1 MRRTPGVRHWPAQT
15 SRSYWWTVLWCSAAR
30 MGLEPPGQSLSDR
43 QVKARYAVCLARGA
57 RREFSEEAPRP
68 RRNPRLCGLYLEFMA
83 ATTAI
88 SARSSTATPSSSVP
102 WYVWCSVAAV
112 TSAMAGVHWDISW
125 HRSIGRDTFWTPAHL
140 AIHACGVLAGIACGY
155 LILATTF
162 SRESPL
168 RSASVRIW
176 GFRAPLGAFIA
187 AWGGIAMLTSAPFDN
202 WWHDAY
208 GLDVKILSPPHMVLA
223 AGIAAVE
230 VGALILILGYM
241 NRASE
246 DRRGVLRALFLYV
259 GGMILVVCMILQM
272 ELTIRVFMHAA
283 FFYRVVATGVPLI
296 LAGVA
301 RAARYKWAATAVA
314 GVYSV
319 FVLLI
324 GWILPLFP
332 AEPKLGP
339 VLWPVTQFTPPEF
352 PLLLIVP
359 AIALDLLWQRTER
372 WGAWKQ
378 SLASAAVFLIMFVA
392 VQWPFADFLNS
403 PLARNWFFGANYF
416 GYNTSPQSLLAQY
429 KFVPQSSF
437 PVWPDA
443 GLAVAISVLMFRL
456 GRSAGDGLR
465 RIKR

>member
-1 MRRTPGVRHWPAQT
+1 
-15 SRSYWWTVLWCSAAR
+15 
-30 MGLEPPGQSLSDR
+30 
-43 QVKARYAVCLARGA
+43 
-57 RREFSEEAPRP
+57 
-68 RRNPRLCGLYLEFMA
+68 MA
-83 ATTAI
+83 ASATTFPLA
-88 SARSSTATPSSSVP
+88 SSNTSTIP

-112 TSAMAGVHWDISW
+112 TSAMVGVHWDISW

-162 SRESPL
+162 ARNSPL
-168 RSASVRIW
+168 RAASVGIW

-223 AGIAAVE
+223 AGIAGVE

-246 DRRGVLRALFLYV
+246 DRRGGLRALFLYV
-259 GGMILVVCMILQM
+259 GGMILVVTMILQM
-272 ELTIRVFMHAA
+272 ELTLRVLMHTAH
-283 FFYRVVATGVPLI
+283 FYRVVATGVPLV

-301 RAARYKWAATAVA
+301 RASRYKWAATAVA
-314 GVYSV
+314 GVYTA
-319 FVLLI
+319 FVLLMS
-324 GWILPLFP
+324 WILPLFP

-359 AIALDLLWQRTER
+359 AIALDLLWQRAEN
-372 WGAWKQ
+372 WGGWKK
-378 SLASAAVFLIMFVA
+378 SVVSAPVFLITFAV
-392 VQWPFADFLNS
+392 VQWPFASFLNS
-403 PLARNWFFGANYF
+403 PAARNWFFGTMYF
-416 GYNTSPQSLLAQY
+416 GYNTNPDGIMAKYQFLPQN
-429 KFVPQSSF
+429 PEG
-437 PVWPDA
+437 VWPEIA
-443 GLAVAISVLMFRL
+443 LAFVISLVLFRL
-456 GRSAGDGLR
+456 GFACGDGLR
-465 RIKR
+465 RIQR